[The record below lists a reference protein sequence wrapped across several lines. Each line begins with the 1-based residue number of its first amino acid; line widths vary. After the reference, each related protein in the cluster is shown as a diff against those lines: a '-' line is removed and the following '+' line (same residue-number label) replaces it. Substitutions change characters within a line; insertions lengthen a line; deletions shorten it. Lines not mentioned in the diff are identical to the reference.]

1 MEEKAINE
9 GAEYII
15 LNKDGHKIYVDM
27 YDIDDIL
34 PVQEVIFQGT
44 NKKGMIYTVMFK
56 DKSFWQI
63 IMDDEDLT
71 IFKNSTM
78 LLQEL
83 AAFLIENSS
92 PSETSGRSA
101 ISSVDI
107 FLKVNI
113 ISLSNSEIFLT
124 IWPFSKQSF
133 KILNELSGIKFFKIL
148 ISWEWQRLRIDV
160 ALANLEFKG
169 IESSL

>member
-34 PVQEVIFQGT
+34 PVQEVILQGT
-44 NKKGMIYTVMFK
+44 NKKAMIYTVMFK

-71 IFKNSTM
+71 IFKN
-78 LLQEL
+78 
-83 AAFLIENSS
+83 F
-92 PSETSGRSA
+92 
-101 ISSVDI
+101 
-107 FLKVNI
+107 KKNI
-113 ISLSNSEIFLT
+113 
-124 IWPFSKQSF
+124 
-133 KILNELSGIKFFKIL
+133 
-148 ISWEWQRLRIDV
+148 D
-160 ALANLEFKG
+160 KG
-169 IESSL
+169 K

>member
-34 PVQEVIFQGT
+34 PVQEVIFQET
-44 NKKGMIYTVMFK
+44 NKKAMIYTVMFK

-71 IFKNSTM
+71 IFKN
-78 LLQEL
+78 
-83 AAFLIENSS
+83 F
-92 PSETSGRSA
+92 
-101 ISSVDI
+101 
-107 FLKVNI
+107 KKNI
-113 ISLSNSEIFLT
+113 DKE
-124 IWPFSKQSF
+124 K
-133 KILNELSGIKFFKIL
+133 
-148 ISWEWQRLRIDV
+148 
-160 ALANLEFKG
+160 
-169 IESSL
+169 

>member
-34 PVQEVIFQGT
+34 PVQEVILQGT
-44 NKKGMIYTVMFK
+44 NKKAMIYTVMFK

-71 IFKNSTM
+71 MFKNFKKS
-78 LLQEL
+78 LQVVYPL
-83 AAFLIENSS
+83 
-92 PSETSGRSA
+92 
-101 ISSVDI
+101 
-107 FLKVNI
+107 
-113 ISLSNSEIFLT
+113 
-124 IWPFSKQSF
+124 
-133 KILNELSGIKFFKIL
+133 
-148 ISWEWQRLRIDV
+148 
-160 ALANLEFKG
+160 
-169 IESSL
+169 

>member
-15 LNKDGHKIYVDM
+15 LNKDGRKIYVDM

-44 NKKGMIYTVMFK
+44 NKKSMIYTVMFK

-71 IFKNSTM
+71 IFKN
-78 LLQEL
+78 
-83 AAFLIENSS
+83 F
-92 PSETSGRSA
+92 
-101 ISSVDI
+101 
-107 FLKVNI
+107 KKNI
-113 ISLSNSEIFLT
+113 DKE
-124 IWPFSKQSF
+124 K
-133 KILNELSGIKFFKIL
+133 
-148 ISWEWQRLRIDV
+148 
-160 ALANLEFKG
+160 
-169 IESSL
+169 

>member
-34 PVQEVIFQGT
+34 PVQEVILQGT
-44 NKKGMIYTVMFK
+44 NKKAMIYTVMFK

-71 IFKNSTM
+71 IFKN
-78 LLQEL
+78 
-83 AAFLIENSS
+83 F
-92 PSETSGRSA
+92 
-101 ISSVDI
+101 
-107 FLKVNI
+107 KKNI
-113 ISLSNSEIFLT
+113 DKE
-124 IWPFSKQSF
+124 K
-133 KILNELSGIKFFKIL
+133 
-148 ISWEWQRLRIDV
+148 
-160 ALANLEFKG
+160 
-169 IESSL
+169 

>member
-15 LNKDGHKIYVDM
+15 LNKDGRKIYVDM

-56 DKSFWQI
+56 DKSSWQI

-71 IFKNSTM
+71 IFKN
-78 LLQEL
+78 
-83 AAFLIENSS
+83 F
-92 PSETSGRSA
+92 
-101 ISSVDI
+101 
-107 FLKVNI
+107 KKNI
-113 ISLSNSEIFLT
+113 DKE
-124 IWPFSKQSF
+124 K
-133 KILNELSGIKFFKIL
+133 
-148 ISWEWQRLRIDV
+148 
-160 ALANLEFKG
+160 
-169 IESSL
+169 

>member
-34 PVQEVIFQGT
+34 PVQEVILQGT
-44 NKKGMIYTVMFK
+44 NKKSMIYTVMFK

-71 IFKNSTM
+71 IFKN
-78 LLQEL
+78 
-83 AAFLIENSS
+83 F
-92 PSETSGRSA
+92 
-101 ISSVDI
+101 
-107 FLKVNI
+107 KKNI
-113 ISLSNSEIFLT
+113 DKE
-124 IWPFSKQSF
+124 K
-133 KILNELSGIKFFKIL
+133 
-148 ISWEWQRLRIDV
+148 
-160 ALANLEFKG
+160 
-169 IESSL
+169 

>member
-34 PVQEVIFQGT
+34 PVQEVILQGT
-44 NKKGMIYTVMFK
+44 NKKAMIYTVMFK

-71 IFKNSTM
+71 IFKN
-78 LLQEL
+78 
-83 AAFLIENSS
+83 FKKNIEK
-92 PSETSGRSA
+92 E
-101 ISSVDI
+101 
-107 FLKVNI
+107 K
-113 ISLSNSEIFLT
+113 
-124 IWPFSKQSF
+124 
-133 KILNELSGIKFFKIL
+133 
-148 ISWEWQRLRIDV
+148 
-160 ALANLEFKG
+160 
-169 IESSL
+169 

>member
-34 PVQEVIFQGT
+34 PVQEVILQGT
-44 NKKGMIYTVMFK
+44 NKRGMIYTVMFK

-71 IFKNSTM
+71 IFKN
-78 LLQEL
+78 
-83 AAFLIENSS
+83 F
-92 PSETSGRSA
+92 
-101 ISSVDI
+101 
-107 FLKVNI
+107 KKNI
-113 ISLSNSEIFLT
+113 
-124 IWPFSKQSF
+124 
-133 KILNELSGIKFFKIL
+133 
-148 ISWEWQRLRIDV
+148 D
-160 ALANLEFKG
+160 KG
-169 IESSL
+169 K

>member
-34 PVQEVIFQGT
+34 LVQEVIFQRT

-71 IFKNSTM
+71 IFKN
-78 LLQEL
+78 
-83 AAFLIENSS
+83 F
-92 PSETSGRSA
+92 
-101 ISSVDI
+101 
-107 FLKVNI
+107 KKNI
-113 ISLSNSEIFLT
+113 
-124 IWPFSKQSF
+124 
-133 KILNELSGIKFFKIL
+133 
-148 ISWEWQRLRIDV
+148 D
-160 ALANLEFKG
+160 KG
-169 IESSL
+169 K